1 MVYAIKLEFDLGFV
15 HSARLY
21 RGWKGRAVAYKRY
34 SEAMQENGQFG
45 APFLIFFS
53 LSLSLFFS
61 LSLSISLYVLAIK
74 QHLSLDRLLTWF
86 CSAKSI
92 VSQRFGNG
100 Y

>member
-61 LSLSISLYVLAIK
+61 LSLYISICSSHQAAFKFRQIVDLVL
-74 QHLSLDRLLTWF
+74 
-86 CSAKSI
+86 
-92 VSQRFGNG
+92 
-100 Y
+100 